1 MKQKNNKLTLW
12 AGIVSC
18 VMIGLSLFS
27 LLTFLFNWFGVMD
40 LYTKLYTKLGY
51 NVNEIDSEMTF
62 IYIELVLNSLVNYF
76 FARFY
81 IRSYRYG
88 LYGER
93 HGQSLIKMGL
103 VQMILV
109 AFLPGLLALI
119 AGIVMSNKKSTT
131 KAKVA
136 PQNLGVSDLKMEAMK
151 QACARLK
158 ELRDKGAISEEE
170 YYASLNKILEG

>member
-1 MKQKNNKLTLW
+1 MKQKNNQLTLW
-12 AGIVSC
+12 AGIMSC
-18 VMIGLSLFS
+18 VSIAFTLFAM
-27 LLTFLFNWFGVMD
+27 LTLIFNWFGLSD
-40 LYTKLYTKLGY
+40 IYTKLLLSAGDSLS
-51 NVNEIDSEMTF
+51 EIDFEYTIM
-62 IYIELVLNSLVNYF
+62 YIELSVNALINLY

-81 IRSYRYG
+81 FRSYRFG

-93 HGQSLIKMGL
+93 HGNNLIKMGL
-103 VQMILV
+103 VQLILI
-109 AFLPGLLALI
+109 AFLPGLLGLI
-119 AGIVMSNKKSTT
+119 AGFMMANKKSES
-131 KAKVA
+131 KAKVV